1 MEVMSCI
8 VLDHATTSKL
18 RNEAKA
24 KRPRSAESIED
35 GSELHVLTPIAVKI
49 ELSSCLRSIQSK
61 SRYGCAKCL
70 RGYHVACFNV
80 VHYPSAFHASTPS
93 VTRAL
98 GAIRSA
104 ANGEAPAKTRRRL
117 KLEDLEVAQ

>member
-1 MEVMSCI
+1 MGLRPNGQEVQRVSKMVPSC
-8 VLDHATTSKL
+8 TYL
-18 RNEAKA
+18 R
-24 KRPRSAESIED
+24 
-35 GSELHVLTPIAVKI
+35 PIAVKI
-49 ELSSCLRSIQSK
+49 ELSSLRSIQSK